1 MLGPAIGARFRSTTI
16 ETGRKVGRIHPGAPG
31 MSKTVRIQNTSRNRK
46 GVKPWI
52 RIRAAHRL
60 LAERRWCCPGH
71 APNDPFQKP
80 EHALDQ
86 VGVGGFQHGVEMV
99 AQFGE
104 EGYANG
110 SWAGTPPEHHR
121 KWLQISELYDP
132 HRSNTGVA
140 PE

>member
-1 MLGPAIGARFRSTTI
+1 MDNNVFT
-16 ETGRKVGRIHPGAPG
+16 VGRPSSQLPLMFI
-31 MSKTVRIQNTSRNRK
+31 
-46 GVKPWI
+46 KPWI

-80 EHALDQ
+80 ALALDQ
-86 VGVGGFQHGVEMV
+86 VGVGGFQHRVEMV

-140 PE
+140 PEQHGAQEVQRLKAKG